1 MAKEYKDLIVGLDIG
16 TAKVMVVVG
25 EVMPG
30 GELRLAGLG
39 VAPSHGLKRGVV
51 VNIDATVNSIQQAL
65 KEAELM
71 ADCKITRVYTGITG
85 SHIRGLNSS
94 GMVAVK
100 DKEVTAADVARVIE
114 TAKAINISTDQR
126 LLLVEPQEFV
136 IDGQDVKEPIGMSG
150 IRLEAK
156 VHIVTGAQSAAENII
171 KCVRRCGLDVEQLM
185 LNPLASSLAV
195 LTEDERELGVACVDI
210 GAGCTDVA
218 IFTNGAIRHTAV
230 IPIAGDLITSDIAMA
245 LRTPT
250 KDAED
255 IKVESGYAKQL
266 LADPEQQIEV
276 PGLGDRGPRMLSIQ
290 ALAGVIEPRVEE
302 IFSLVQQV
310 VRESGYEEVLSS
322 GIVLTGGSCVM
333 PGMVELG
340 EDIFLKPVRRGVPKY
355 SGSAGRHDFPAARGH
370 GHGTDGRS
378 PARPSARVQGGQAG
392 RIREERLRPRQR
404 LHRGEFLSMERT
416 LHRARG
422 SPRTCRPARW
432 RCTGPPS

>member
-1 MAKEYKDLIVGLDIG
+1 MAKEYKDLVVGLDIG
-16 TAKVMVVVG
+16 TAKVMVVVA
-25 EVMPG
+25 EVLPG
-30 GELRLAGLG
+30 GTLKLAGLG
-39 VAPSHGLKRGVV
+39 VAPSNGLKRGVV
-51 VNIDATVNSIQQAL
+51 VNIDATVQSIQQAL

-85 SHIRGLNSS
+85 SHIRGINSH
-94 GMVAVK
+94 GMVAIK
-100 DKEVTAADVARVIE
+100 DREVSAADVARVVE

-126 LLLVEPQEFV
+126 LLLVEPQEFI

-171 KCVRRCGLDVEQLM
+171 KCVRRCGLEVEQLM
-185 LNPLASSLAV
+185 LNPLASSLSV
-195 LTEDERELGVACVDI
+195 LTEDERELGVALVDI
-210 GAGCTDVA
+210 GAGTTDIA

-250 KDAED
+250 KDAEE

-266 LADPEQQIEV
+266 LADPDAQVEV
-276 PGLGDRGPRMLSIQ
+276 PGLGDRGPRMLSRQ

-302 IFSLVQQV
+302 IFTLVHQV
-310 VRESGYEEVLSS
+310 MRESGFEEMLSS

-340 EDIFLKPVRRGVPKY
+340 EDIFLKPVRRGIPKY
-355 SGSAGRHDFPAARGH
+355 SSALADMVAQPRAATVMGLLEE
-370 GHGTDGRS
+370 
-378 PARPSARVQGGQAG
+378 ARMA
-392 RIREERLRPRQR
+392 RLRGFKVAQKN
-404 LHRGEFLSMERT
+404 GSMKT
-416 LHRARG
+416 AFSQVKDWFVG
-422 SPRTCRPARW
+422 NF
-432 RCTGPPS
+432 

>member
-1 MAKEYKDLIVGLDIG
+1 MAKEYKDLVVGLDIG
-16 TAKVMVVVG
+16 TAKVMAVVA
-25 EVMPG
+25 EVLPN
-30 GELRLAGLG
+30 GELKLAGFG
-39 VAPSHGLKRGVV
+39 IAPSNGLKRGVV
-51 VNIDATVNSIQQAL
+51 VNIDATVQSIQLAL

-85 SHIRGLNSS
+85 SHIRGINSS
-94 GMVAVK
+94 GMVAIK
-100 DKEVTAADVARVIE
+100 DREVTQADVARVVE

-126 LLLVEPQEFV
+126 LLLVEPQEFI

-171 KCVRRCGLDVEQLM
+171 KCVRRCGLEVEQLM

-195 LTEDERELGVACVDI
+195 LTDDERELGVALVDI
-210 GAGCTDVA
+210 GAGTTDVA
-218 IFTNGAIRHTAV
+218 IFTNGAIRHTSV

-266 LADPEQQIEV
+266 LTDAETQVEV
-276 PGLGDRGPRMLSIQ
+276 PGLGDRGPRLLSRQ

-302 IFSLVQQV
+302 IFALVHQV
-310 VRESGYEEVLSS
+310 IRESGYEEVLSS

-355 SGSAGRHDFPAARGH
+355 ANALSDMVSQPRASTVMGLLEEARMARMRGFKVAQKNGSMKTAF
-370 GHGTDGRS
+370 
-378 PARPSARVQGGQAG
+378 GQMRDWFVG
-392 RIREERLRPRQR
+392 N
-404 LHRGEFLSMERT
+404 F
-416 LHRARG
+416 
-422 SPRTCRPARW
+422 
-432 RCTGPPS
+432 

>member
-1 MAKEYKDLIVGLDIG
+1 MAKEYKDLVVGLDIG
-16 TAKVMVVVG
+16 TAKIMAVVA
-25 EVMPG
+25 EVLPG
-30 GELRLAGLG
+30 GQLKLAGLG
-39 VAPSHGLKRGVV
+39 VAASNGLKRGVV
-51 VNIDATVNSIQQAL
+51 VNIDATVQSIQQAL

-85 SHIRGLNSS
+85 SHIRGINSS

-100 DKEVTAADVARVIE
+100 DKEVTPADVARVVE
-114 TAKAINISTDQR
+114 TARAINISTDQR

-171 KCVRRCGLDVEQLM
+171 KCVRRCGLEVEQLM

-195 LTEDERELGVACVDI
+195 LTEDERELGVAVVDI
-210 GAGCTDVA
+210 GAGTTDVA

-266 LADPEQQIEV
+266 LADPEQQVEV
-276 PGLGDRGPRMLSIQ
+276 PGLGDRGPRMLSKQ
-290 ALAGVIEPRVEE
+290 ALAGVIEPRIEE

-322 GIVLTGGSCVM
+322 GIVITGGSAVM

-355 SGSAGRHDFPAARGH
+355 TGALSDMVAQARAATVMGLLEE
-370 GHGTDGRS
+370 
-378 PARPSARVQGGQAG
+378 ARMA
-392 RIREERLRPRQR
+392 RLRGFKVAQKN
-404 LHRGEFLSMERT
+404 
-416 LHRARG
+416 G
-422 SPRTCRPARW
+422 SVKTAFGRFKDFIV
-432 RCTGPPS
+432 GNF

>member
-1 MAKEYKDLIVGLDIG
+1 MAKEYKDLVVGLDIG
-16 TAKVMVVVG
+16 TAKVMVVVA
-25 EVMPG
+25 EVLPD
-30 GELRLAGLG
+30 GELKLAGLG
-39 VAPSHGLKRGVV
+39 VAPSNGLKRGVV
-51 VNIDATVNSIQQAL
+51 VNIDATVQSIQQAL

-85 SHIRGLNSS
+85 SHIRGINST

-100 DKEVTAADVARVIE
+100 DKEVTAADVARVVE

-136 IDGQDVKEPIGMSG
+136 IDGQDVRQPIGMSG

-171 KCVRRCGLDVEQLM
+171 KCVRRCGLDVDRLM
-185 LNPLASSLAV
+185 LNPLASSLSV
-195 LTEDERELGVACVDI
+195 LTDDERELGVALVDI
-210 GAGCTDVA
+210 GAGTTDVA

-250 KDAED
+250 KDAEE
-255 IKVESGYAKQL
+255 IKIESGYAKQL
-266 LADPEQQIEV
+266 LADPDVQVEV
-276 PGLGDRGPRMLSIQ
+276 PGLGDRTPRMLSRQ

-310 VRESGYEEVLSS
+310 IRDSGYEEVLSS
-322 GIVLTGGSCVM
+322 GIVLTGGSAVM

-340 EDIFLKPVRRGVPKY
+340 EDIFLKPVRRGVPQYNSALADMVSQPRAATVMGLLAEAGVDRQRGFKVSQK
-355 SGSAGRHDFPAARGH
+355 SGSVNSLMD
-370 GHGTDGRS
+370 
-378 PARPSARVQGGQAG
+378 
-392 RIREERLRPRQR
+392 RLKDWFV
-404 LHRGEFLSMERT
+404 GNF
-416 LHRARG
+416 
-422 SPRTCRPARW
+422 
-432 RCTGPPS
+432 

>member
-16 TAKVMVVVG
+16 TAKVMAVVA
-25 EVMPG
+25 EVQAD
-30 GELRLAGLG
+30 GELRIAGLG

-51 VNIDATVNSIQQAL
+51 VNIDATVQSIQQAL

-71 ADCKITRVYTGITG
+71 ADCKIQRVFTGITG
-85 SHIRGLNSS
+85 SHIRGINSS
-94 GMVAVK
+94 GMVAIK
-100 DKEVTAADVARVIE
+100 DREVSATDVARVIE

-156 VHIVTGAQSAAENII
+156 VHIVTGAQTAAENII
-171 KCVRRCGLDVEQLM
+171 KCVRRCGLEVEQLL
-185 LNPLASSLAV
+185 LNPLASSQAV
-195 LTEDERELGVACVDI
+195 LTDDERELGVVLVDI
-210 GAGCTDVA
+210 GAGTTDVA
-218 IFTNGAIRHTAV
+218 IFTGGAIRHTAV

-250 KDAED
+250 KDAEG

-266 LADPEQQIEV
+266 LADPEAQVEV
-276 PGLGDRGPRMLSIQ
+276 PGLGDRSPRMLSKQ

-322 GIVLTGGSCVM
+322 GIVLTGGSSVM
-333 PGMVELG
+333 PGMIELG
-340 EDIFLKPVRRGVPKY
+340 EDIFLKPVRRGMPKY
-355 SGSAGRHDFPAARGH
+355 SSALADMVAQPRAATVMGLLEE
-370 GHGTDGRS
+370 
-378 PARPSARVQGGQAG
+378 ARLA
-392 RIREERLRPRQR
+392 RLR
-404 LHRGEFLSMERT
+404 GFKVAKKS
-416 LHRARG
+416 G
-422 SPRTCRPARW
+422 SVKTAFGRFKDFIV
-432 RCTGPPS
+432 GNF

>member
-1 MAKEYKDLIVGLDIG
+1 MAREYKDVVVGLDIG
-16 TAKVMVVVG
+16 TAKIMVVVA
-25 EVMPG
+25 EVQAG
-30 GELRLAGLG
+30 GLLKLAGLG
-39 VAPSHGLKRGVV
+39 VAPSNGLKRGVV
-51 VNIDATVNSIQQAL
+51 VNIDATVQSIQQAL

-71 ADCKITRVYTGITG
+71 ADCKIQRVYTGITG

-114 TAKAINISTDQR
+114 TAKAINISSDQR

-136 IDGQDVKEPIGMSG
+136 IDGQDVREPIGMSG

-156 VHIVTGAQSAAENII
+156 IHIVTGAQSAAENII
-171 KCVRRCGLDVEQLM
+171 KCVRRCGLEVEQLM
-185 LNPLASSLAV
+185 LNPLASSQAV
-195 LTEDERELGVACVDI
+195 LTDDERELGVAVVDI
-210 GAGCTDVA
+210 GAGTTDVA
-218 IFTNGAIRHTAV
+218 IFTGGAIRHTAV

-266 LADPEQQIEV
+266 LADPEAQVEV
-276 PGLGDRGPRMLSIQ
+276 PGLGDRGPRMISRQ

-302 IFSLVQQV
+302 IFTLVQNV

-322 GIVLTGGSCVM
+322 GIVLTGGSVVM

-340 EDIFLKPVRRGVPKY
+340 EDIFLKPVRRGIPQY
-355 SGSAGRHDFPAARGH
+355 RSALADMVAQPRAATVMGLLEE
-370 GHGTDGRS
+370 
-378 PARPSARVQGGQAG
+378 ARMA
-392 RIREERLRPRQR
+392 RLRGYKVSQKN
-404 LHRGEFLSMERT
+404 
-416 LHRARG
+416 G
-422 SPRTCRPARW
+422 SVKTAFSSVKDW
-432 RCTGPPS
+432 FIGNF

>member
-1 MAKEYKDLIVGLDIG
+1 MAKEYKDLVVGLDIG
-16 TAKVMVVVG
+16 TAKVMAVVG

-30 GELRLAGLG
+30 GELKLAGLG
-39 VAPSHGLKRGVV
+39 IAPSNGLKRGVV
-51 VNIDATVNSIQQAL
+51 VNIDATVQSIQQAL

-85 SHIRGLNSS
+85 SHIRGINSS

-100 DKEVTAADVARVIE
+100 DKEVTPADVARVVE
-114 TAKAINISTDQR
+114 TARAINISTDQR

-171 KCVRRCGLDVEQLM
+171 KCVRRCGLEVEQLM
-185 LNPLASSLAV
+185 LNPLATSQAV
-195 LTEDERELGVACVDI
+195 LTDDEKELGVALVDI
-210 GAGCTDVA
+210 GAGTTDVA
-218 IFTNGAIRHTAV
+218 IFTGGAIRHTAV

-266 LADPEQQIEV
+266 LADPEQQVEV
-276 PGLGDRGPRMLSIQ
+276 PGLGDRGPRMLSKQ

-302 IFSLVQQV
+302 IYSLVQQV

-322 GIVLTGGSCVM
+322 GIVITGGSSVM

-340 EDIFLKPVRRGVPKY
+340 EDIFLKPVRRGVPTYRGALADMVAQPRAATVMGLLEEARLARMRGFKVAQQN
-355 SGSAGRHDFPAARGH
+355 GSMKTAF
-370 GHGTDGRS
+370 S
-378 PARPSARVQGGQAG
+378 
-392 RIREERLRPRQR
+392 RLRDFIV
-404 LHRGEFLSMERT
+404 GNF
-416 LHRARG
+416 
-422 SPRTCRPARW
+422 
-432 RCTGPPS
+432 

>member
-1 MAKEYKDLIVGLDIG
+1 MAKEYKDLVVGLDIG
-16 TAKVMVVVG
+16 TAKVMAVVA
-25 EVMPG
+25 EVLQG
-30 GELRLAGLG
+30 GELKLAGLG
-39 VAPSHGLKRGVV
+39 VAASNGLKRGVV
-51 VNIDATVNSIQQAL
+51 VNIDATVQSIQQAL

-85 SHIRGLNSS
+85 SHIRGINSS

-114 TAKAINISTDQR
+114 TARAINISTDQR

-171 KCVRRCGLDVEQLM
+171 KCVRRCGLEVEQLM
-185 LNPLASSLAV
+185 LNALASSQAV
-195 LTEDERELGVACVDI
+195 LTDDEKELGVALVDI
-210 GAGCTDVA
+210 GAGTTDVA

-266 LADPEQQIEV
+266 LADPEQQVEV
-276 PGLGDRGPRMLSIQ
+276 PGLGDRGPRMLSKQ
-290 ALAGVIEPRVEE
+290 ALAGVIEPRIEE

-322 GIVLTGGSCVM
+322 GVVITGGSAVM

-340 EDIFLKPVRRGVPKY
+340 EDIFLKPVRRGIPKY
-355 SGSAGRHDFPAARGH
+355 TGALSDMVAQARAATVMGLLEE
-370 GHGTDGRS
+370 
-378 PARPSARVQGGQAG
+378 ARMA
-392 RIREERLRPRQR
+392 RLRGFKVAQKN
-404 LHRGEFLSMERT
+404 
-416 LHRARG
+416 G
-422 SPRTCRPARW
+422 SVKTAFGRFKDFIV
-432 RCTGPPS
+432 GNF